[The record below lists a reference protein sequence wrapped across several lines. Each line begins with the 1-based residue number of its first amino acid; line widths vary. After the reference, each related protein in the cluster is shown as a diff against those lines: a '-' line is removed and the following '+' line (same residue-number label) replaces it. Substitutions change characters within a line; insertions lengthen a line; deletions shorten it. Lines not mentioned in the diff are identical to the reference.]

1 MSRSSTQRTTNEGK
15 VKFDNVV
22 SVKLQRWF
30 NLGDL
35 PNGTPERE
43 EELRKF
49 VKEKSEG
56 LDNYKFQEGIPRNL
70 IVMGRSRSGKTTLI
84 KVIENL
90 GYVPPPLSLFNN
102 TRKIEMHP
110 LVTTIAHNGK
120 RYMINLIDTPGFEDR
135 TMYGQKPMSNQQ
147 IKNLIDQCISYRIT
161 EIHVFAFVFSLQ
173 AGINSDDVK
182 SMKFIQRNYPNLGKH
197 FALVLTHCEDYNEVH
212 CRRLIKDFF
221 ETDEIKECELQ
232 SFFGLGVYCMGCID
246 QQSFTNDLRDAINYQ
261 IENIKNFREKF
272 IDLIVKQREFYNI
285 HNNENGTGVCCLL

>member
-84 KVIENL
+84 
-90 GYVPPPLSLFNN
+90 LSL
-102 TRKIEMHP
+102 
-110 LVTTIAHNGK
+110 
-120 RYMINLIDTPGFEDR
+120 
-135 TMYGQKPMSNQQ
+135 
-147 IKNLIDQCISYRIT
+147 
-161 EIHVFAFVFSLQ
+161 IH
-173 AGINSDDVK
+173 I
-182 SMKFIQRNYPNLGKH
+182 
-197 FALVLTHCEDYNEVH
+197 
-212 CRRLIKDFF
+212 
-221 ETDEIKECELQ
+221 
-232 SFFGLGVYCMGCID
+232 
-246 QQSFTNDLRDAINYQ
+246 
-261 IENIKNFREKF
+261 
-272 IDLIVKQREFYNI
+272 
-285 HNNENGTGVCCLL
+285 